1 MQVNLRQLVNSV
13 ISADFLCFW
22 VYRQGYVDAVLK
34 KEAEFLPALLDNL
47 NNINN
52 NHNDNNKHL
61 DSATKSLEALNME
74 LATNSL
80 EALKV

>member
-1 MQVNLRQLVNSV
+1 MQVSLRQLVNPV

-22 VYRQGYVDAVLK
+22 ICRQGYVDAVLK
-34 KEAEFLPALLDNL
+34 KEPQLLPALLDNL
-47 NNINN
+47 NINN
-52 NHNDNNKHL
+52 NNKKHL
-61 DSATKSLEALNME
+61 DTATKSLEALNME

>member
-1 MQVNLRQLVNSV
+1 MQVNLRQLVNPV

-47 NNINN
+47 NSNN
-52 NHNDNNKHL
+52 NNNDNNKHL